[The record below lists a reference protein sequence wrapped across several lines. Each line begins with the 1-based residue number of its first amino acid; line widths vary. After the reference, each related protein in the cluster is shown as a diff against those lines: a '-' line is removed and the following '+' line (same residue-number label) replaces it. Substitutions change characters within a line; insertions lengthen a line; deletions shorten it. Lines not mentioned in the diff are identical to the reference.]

1 MKHKLENLFGA
12 YRSDRSGNMAM
23 LAGISLGL
31 FMACGAAAADVSM
44 WQSQKSKLQ
53 DAADSA
59 ALNGAIMLSN
69 GAQYNGDNSGGG
81 DGIFQNVQGDEGN
94 GSLKRQI
101 KETAEVLVHEY
112 NDTTLTG

>member
-44 WQSQKSKLQ
+44 
-53 DAADSA
+53 
-59 ALNGAIMLSN
+59 
-69 GAQYNGDNSGGG
+69 
-81 DGIFQNVQGDEGN
+81 
-94 GSLKRQI
+94 
-101 KETAEVLVHEY
+101 
-112 NDTTLTG
+112 